1 LTLGPDGTL
10 YAAELSAE
18 MSEAEPFITAD
29 TGRILRQ
36 AGPNSAE
43 EIASGLDMPVA
54 ARIGPDGALYV
65 STPAFG
71 GDDDAGKVVRIELNG
86 A

>member
-1 LTLGPDGTL
+1 MPSRSSPRTPGASCARLDRKVP
-10 YAAELSAE
+10 
-18 MSEAEPFITAD
+18 
-29 TGRILRQ
+29 
-36 AGPNSAE
+36 E

-54 ARIGPDGALYV
+54 TRFGPDGALYV

-71 GDDDAGKVVRIELNG
+71 GNDDAGRVIRIELDG